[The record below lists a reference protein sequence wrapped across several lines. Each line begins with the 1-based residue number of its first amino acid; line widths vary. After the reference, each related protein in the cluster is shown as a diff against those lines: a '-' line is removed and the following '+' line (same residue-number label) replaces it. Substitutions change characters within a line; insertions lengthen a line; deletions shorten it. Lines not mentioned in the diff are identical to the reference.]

1 MRFPNLSPLKADLY
15 GPGTRNTRSAIRRE
29 RCSPTDG
36 VRGQTSAPAPDMARQ
51 HVLEQRH
58 AGHDAQG
65 QTGVAVSAERMRHCL
80 GARQTNARFR
90 DLLGVL
96 DARSPA
102 TRATRLSDEP
112 QVD

>member
-1 MRFPNLSPLKADLY
+1 
-15 GPGTRNTRSAIRRE
+15 
-29 RCSPTDG
+29 
-36 VRGQTSAPAPDMARQ
+36 MARQ
-51 HVLEQRH
+51 HGLEPRH

-80 GARQTNARFR
+80 RARQTNAHCR

-102 TRATRLSDEP
+102 TQAMRLSVA
-112 QVD
+112 VDHETIKPKTVTNGRPPTRG